1 MKHIKMIVVILIVV
15 LAFVVAVQNFGAL
28 ATPVVFKVAL
38 PFFDEYRTSMPLS
51 LVAIITF
58 LIGVIFMGIYGMV
71 ERFSLKRQIK
81 TLMKESNEKDEEL
94 NSLRNLPVTTEDM
107 GEDRATKV

>member
-1 MKHIKMIVVILIVV
+1 MKHLKIIVVILVV
-15 LAFVVAVQNFGAL
+15 LLAFIVAVQNFNAL
-28 ATPVVFKVAL
+28 TTPVEFRVGLLFI
-38 PFFDEYRTSMPLS
+38 DEYKISMPLS

-58 LIGVIFMGIYGMV
+58 LIGVIFMGVYGMA

-81 TLMKESNEKDEEL
+81 NLRKESKEKDREL

-107 GEDRATKV
+107 GADQTSDA

>member
-1 MKHIKMIVVILIVV
+1 MKHLKIIVVILVV
-15 LAFVVAVQNFGAL
+15 LLAFIVAVQNFNAL
-28 ATPVVFKVAL
+28 TTPVEFRVAL
-38 PFFDEYRTSMPLS
+38 LFLDEYKTSMPLS

-58 LIGVIFMGIYGMV
+58 LIGVIFMGVYGMA

-81 TLMKESNEKDEEL
+81 NLMKESKEKDREL

-107 GEDRATKV
+107 GADQTSDA

>member
-1 MKHIKMIVVILIVV
+1 MKHLKIIVVILVV
-15 LAFVVAVQNFGAL
+15 LLAFIVAVQNFNAL
-28 ATPVVFKVAL
+28 TTPVEFRVGLLFL
-38 PFFDEYRTSMPLS
+38 DEYKTSMPLS

-58 LIGVIFMGIYGMV
+58 LIGVIFMGVYGMA

-81 TLMKESNEKDEEL
+81 KLMKESKEKDREL

-107 GEDRATKV
+107 RADQTSDA